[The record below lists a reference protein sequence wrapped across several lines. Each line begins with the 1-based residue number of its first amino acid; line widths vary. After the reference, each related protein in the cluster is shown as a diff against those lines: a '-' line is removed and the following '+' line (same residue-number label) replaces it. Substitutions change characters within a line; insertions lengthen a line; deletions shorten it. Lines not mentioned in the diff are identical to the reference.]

1 MLSEVNSSSALSRL
15 TFSFR
20 VSLGKQ
26 HLFRKEK
33 IKRINQIRKARIV
46 RQLLS
51 FFNNFISKKQWMQ
64 KIIKKKE
71 KHSQNNAL
79 VSKTND
85 RGSEMKSF
93 HLLTRLVFYLS
104 APAGVRVR
112 ALGL

>member
-1 MLSEVNSSSALSRL
+1 MDAE
-15 TFSFR
+15 
-20 VSLGKQ
+20 
-26 HLFRKEK
+26 
-33 IKRINQIRKARIV
+33 
-46 RQLLS
+46 
-51 FFNNFISKKQWMQ
+51 NN
-64 KIIKKKE
+64 KKKE